1 MFGYHGNFVH
11 TRNRVRIVGFIL
23 HRRAEQGVVNEETP
37 LNGEKALN
45 GEKPNAAKAP
55 LMENEQPTPAN
66 SPMEASNVEYVSYF
80 A

>member
-1 MFGYHGNFVH
+1 
-11 TRNRVRIVGFIL
+11 
-23 HRRAEQGVVNEETP
+23 VNEETP